1 MNVANWLEEY
11 VKSHGPVAP
20 KTVYEAGAKVGLT
33 RKEIKAAR
41 RWQGKYIRTDTRD
54 GETVWSWEP

>member
-1 MNVANWLEEY
+1 MNAENWLEEY

-20 KTVYEAGAKVGLT
+20 KTVYEAGAKARLT

-41 RWQGKYIRTDTRD
+41 RRQGKYIRTDTRD
-54 GETVWSWEP
+54 GEAVWSWEP